1 MEAGKG
7 TSQTG
12 RAVYAHASE
21 THGIVMMAVSVT
33 HWTIATFILRLEE
46 EDSVIHGMLR
56 GSWEPRDLLTY
67 ASPVCCGG
75 PRIVFGWRG
84 V

>member
-1 MEAGKG
+1 
-7 TSQTG
+7 
-12 RAVYAHASE
+12 
-21 THGIVMMAVSVT
+21 MMAVSVT

-46 EDSVIHGMLR
+46 DDSVIRGMPR
-56 GSWEPRDLLTY
+56 GSWEPRDLLTN
-67 ASPVCCGG
+67 ASLVCCGG